1 MMNNKK
7 IEVNIQTNNK
17 CFSICGE
24 DGIPMGSRQKSTY
37 HIQTNNKC
45 FSICGEDGIPM
56 GSRQKSTY
64 HHDGPLGTLT

>member
-37 HIQTNNKC
+37 H
-45 FSICGEDGIPM
+45 
-56 GSRQKSTY
+56 
-64 HHDGPLGTLT
+64 HDGPLGLITLL